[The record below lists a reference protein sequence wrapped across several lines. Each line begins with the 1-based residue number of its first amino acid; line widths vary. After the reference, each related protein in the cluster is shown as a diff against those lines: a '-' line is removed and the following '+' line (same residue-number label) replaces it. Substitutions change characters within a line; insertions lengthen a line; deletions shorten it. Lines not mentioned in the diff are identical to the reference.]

1 MRAHTYP
8 MYTHLYIY
16 IYIIT
21 FIKEGMIF
29 SFRNFFQ
36 KLSEFRQLPKHVYI
50 KIKIFVCFVFIFLS
64 TIRKI
69 YIVLYKDLI
78 KKVQLMRAYTCLCKQ
93 YIPIFI

>member
-1 MRAHTYP
+1 MRARTYP

-36 KLSEFRQLPKHVYI
+36 KLSEFRQLPKTRVYKNI
-50 KIKIFVCFVFIFLS
+50 DFCLFCVYFYVNNTQDLYSFI
-64 TIRKI
+64 
-69 YIVLYKDLI
+69 
-78 KKVQLMRAYTCLCKQ
+78 
-93 YIPIFI
+93 